1 MSIAGMKKIRTN
13 IQVIFVM
20 LSYITFKR
28 TTNVA
33 LQLALFIVLNAII
46 IQEFMHIY
54 NYERN
59 RDTTEDQLDIS
70 KNRYWRL
77 AAVIALE
84 LFVIAT
90 IYYLSGILLDSLK
103 AAF

>member
-1 MSIAGMKKIRTN
+1 
-13 IQVIFVM
+13 M

>member
-1 MSIAGMKKIRTN
+1 MEIPLPKVGHRHKG
-13 IQVIFVM
+13 
-20 LSYITFKR
+20 
-28 TTNVA
+28 
-33 LQLALFIVLNAII
+33 
-46 IQEFMHIY
+46 
-54 NYERN
+54 
-59 RDTTEDQLDIS
+59 
-70 KNRYWRL
+70 L

>member
-1 MSIAGMKKIRTN
+1 MEKEIVTRKELYDLVWSVPLQPLSKKQAIAGVGRRN
-13 IQVIFVM
+13 ICVKMEIPLPKVG
-20 LSYITFKR
+20 
-28 TTNVA
+28 
-33 LQLALFIVLNAII
+33 
-46 IQEFMHIY
+46 H
-54 NYERN
+54 RN
-59 RDTTEDQLDIS
+59 
-70 KNRYWRL
+70 KGL